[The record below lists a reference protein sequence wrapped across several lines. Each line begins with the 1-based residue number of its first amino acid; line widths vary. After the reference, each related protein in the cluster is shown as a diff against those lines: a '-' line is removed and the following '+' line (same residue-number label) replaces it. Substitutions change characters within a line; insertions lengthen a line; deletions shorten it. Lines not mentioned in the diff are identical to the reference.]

1 MIILHDVFFNLFYF
15 IYGMILYGSYNITSL
30 HRIIILTNISLATGF
45 ILNRS
50 LNMFL
55 LLYFAVV
62 ELTFYNIYKVKL
74 HT

>member
-1 MIILHDVFFNLFYF
+1 MIS
-15 IYGMILYGSYNITSL
+15 YGSYIKYNITSW
-30 HRIIILTNISLATGF
+30 HRIIILAKISLATGF
-45 ILNRS
+45 ILIRC